1 MALRSAA
8 VVTGRVTVE
17 VFDAAG
23 ALVSRATTSNLV
35 VSSGLNLLAQRL
47 AGAGAPISHL
57 AAGTGATAP
66 APADTELEAESLRV
80 SATAVPAVGGTT
92 VFRAAM
98 PPGVGTGTISEVGL
112 FTQAVGGVMF
122 SRAAFPPITK
132 SPTDTAVFSWAITMA

>member
-23 ALVSRATTSNLV
+23 ALVSCVTTSNLV

-66 APADTELEAESLRV
+66 TPADTELEAEALRV
-80 SATAVPAVGGTT
+80 STAAVPAVGGTV

-98 PPGVGTGTISEVGL
+98 PPGVGTGSISEVGL
-112 FTQAVGGVMF
+112 FTQSTGGTMF
-122 SRAAFPPITK
+122 SRAAFTPITK

>member
-23 ALVSRATTSNLV
+23 GRVLCVTTNNLV

-47 AGAGAPISHL
+47 SGTGAPVSHL
-57 AAGTGATAP
+57 AAGTGTTTP
-66 APADTELEAESLRV
+66 TPADTELEAETLRV
-80 SATAVPAVGGTT
+80 STATVPAVGGTT